1 MKHRSNTQS
10 IDKLK
15 VNVAV
20 EVKKK
25 DSDTFTK
32 VDETKDLEVIVT
44 EEIRAL
50 LIYRNEILKTLQ
62 KLQQEFYEVETKII
76 QEGNKQWQ

>member
-1 MKHRSNTQS
+1 MKHRNSTQS

-15 VNVAV
+15 VKVAI

-25 DSDTFTK
+25 DSDAFTK
-32 VDETKDLEVIVT
+32 VDETKDLEIVVT

-50 LIYRNEILKTLQ
+50 LIHRNEILKTLQ
-62 KLQQEFYEVETKII
+62 KLQQEFYEVENKII

>member
-1 MKHRSNTQS
+1 MKHLNKTQF

-25 DSDTFTK
+25 DSDAFTK
-32 VDETKDLEVIVT
+32 VDETKNLEIIVT
-44 EEIRAL
+44 DEIRIL
-50 LIYRNEILKTLQ
+50 LAHRNEILKTLQ

>member
-1 MKHRSNTQS
+1 MKHCSNTQS
-10 IDKLK
+10 INKLK
-15 VNVAV
+15 VKVAI

>member
-15 VNVAV
+15 VKVAI